1 MNSAD
6 AKNDPRALRLAA
18 IFTRSAAA
26 FALAMGLLVLC
37 GWMLDVELLKSLLH
51 SGRIAMNPA
60 TAVAFVLSGVALLC
74 LHPIDAPATRQRIG
88 YIAAAITVAIGL
100 LRLVGLRPELNLH
113 VDQWLFAS
121 RLGTNVMAPNTAA
134 AFVLTGTALLLLNA
148 RTAAA
153 RFVAQGFALLALGIA
168 LLSLTGYF
176 FRSVSLYQVSQFIPM
191 ALNTTLAFAALALGI
206 LNARPQRE
214 PVATIIG
221 GTAGG
226 MVARR
231 LLPVAIVAPLLLG
244 WLRLKGERLDWY
256 DTTFGVALLAV
267 VTIIV
272 FVAVVWWT
280 ARLLRRLDIERA
292 ATQEQ
297 LRASEERHRIVVQQ
311 AADGITL
318 VDGETLR
325 ILEVNQA
332 FARLLG
338 YGHDELIGRPISELI
353 VDTAEGVAAR
363 AQQTLGT
370 EGPAVVQRQ
379 YRRKDGSVVETE
391 KSATVLT
398 LAGRRV
404 LCTVIHD
411 ITERKRAQAL
421 LEEKNRQ
428 LQQAI
433 ESEQIAHAK
442 LKETQSQLVQTE
454 KLAGL
459 GQMVA
464 GVAHEINNPLS
475 FVSNNVAVLERD
487 AKALVELLRLYAGAD
502 PLIAERQ
509 AELSAQIKDL
519 AERVDLAY
527 TLENLKELM
536 SRSREGLRRIQQI
549 VKDLRDFARLD
560 QGDQHEVDLN
570 AGIEST
576 VNIILG
582 RAKKKRVQIIK
593 ELAPLPTITCH
604 AAKLNQVV
612 MNLLANAIDASNEG
626 GKVTVRTGAE
636 NGSIQVAVADTGSG
650 IDPAVRARIFDPF
663 FTTKPLGE
671 GTGLGLSISYGIV
684 QEHGG
689 RIDVDST
696 LGKGST
702 FTIVLP
708 LRGTSNSHRGTEG
721 TEKRTA

>member
-1 MNSAD
+1 MSIEH
-6 AKNDPRALRLAA
+6 AKSDPRALRLAA
-18 IFTRSAAA
+18 MVTRGAAA
-26 FALAMGLLVLC
+26 FVIAMGLLVLI
-37 GWMLDVELLKSLLH
+37 GWTFEIELLKSLLH
-51 SGRIAMNPA
+51 SGKKAMNPA
-60 TAVAFVLSGVALLC
+60 TAAAFVVAGIALWLF
-74 LHPIDAPATRQRIG
+74 HPEQATFRRRLFG
-88 YIAAAITVAIGL
+88 TVAAAIVLAIAVLRLIGL
-100 LRLVGLRPELNLH
+100 RESLNLH
-113 VDQWLFAS
+113 IDERLFPT
-121 RLGTNVMAPNTAA
+121 RVGTNTMSPNSAVALMLAA
-134 AFVLTGTALLLLNA
+134 SALLLLDA
-148 RTAAA
+148 RWRAA
-153 RFVAQGFALLALGIA
+153 RFTAQAFTLLAAGIA
-168 LLSLTGYF
+168 LLSLTGYYF
-176 FRSVSLYQVSQFIPM
+176 STVSLYQLPRFAPM
-191 ALNTTLAFAALALGI
+191 ALNTALALAALTLGI
-206 LNARPQRE
+206 LCARPQRE
-214 PVATIIG
+214 PVATVIG
-221 GTAGG
+221 DTAGG
-226 MVARR
+226 MLARR
-231 LLPVAIVAPLLLG
+231 LLPAAIAIPLLLG
-244 WLRLKGERLDWY
+244 WLRLQGERLDLY
-256 DTTFGVALLAV
+256 DSSFGLALLAV
-267 VTIIV
+267 VTIVLLVVI
-272 FVAVVWWT
+272 VWWT
-280 ARLLRRLDIERA
+280 ARLLRRLDVERA
-292 ATQEQ
+292 KTQEQ
-297 LRASEERHRIVVQQ
+297 LRASEEQNRIVVQQ

-318 VDGETLR
+318 VDAETLR
-325 ILEVNQA
+325 ILDVNRA
-332 FARLLG
+332 FERLLG
-338 YGHDELIGRPISELI
+338 YRREELIGRPISELI
-353 VDTAEGVAAR
+353 VDTAAGVAAR

-370 EGPAVVQRQ
+370 DGPAVVQRQ
-379 YRRKDGSVVETE
+379 YRRKDGSTVETE
-391 KSATVLT
+391 KSASVLT
-398 LAGRRV
+398 LGGRRV

-433 ESEQIAHAK
+433 DSEQRAHAK

-487 AKALVELLRLYAGAD
+487 VKALTQLLQLYAGAD
-502 PLIAERQ
+502 ALIAERMPEVS
-509 AELSAQIKDL
+509 AEVKDL
-519 AERVDLAY
+519 AERVDLVY

-582 RAKKKRVQIIK
+582 RAKKKRVEIVK
-593 ELAPLPTITCH
+593 ELGPLPTLTCH

-612 MNLLANAIDASNEG
+612 MNLLANAIDASHEG
-626 GKVTVRTGAE
+626 GKVTVRTSAQ

-663 FTTKPLGE
+663 FTTKPIGE

-684 QEHGG
+684 QDHGG

-696 LGKGST
+696 PGKGST

-708 LRGTSNSHRGTEG
+708 FRDTGASPVHT
-721 TEKRTA
+721 